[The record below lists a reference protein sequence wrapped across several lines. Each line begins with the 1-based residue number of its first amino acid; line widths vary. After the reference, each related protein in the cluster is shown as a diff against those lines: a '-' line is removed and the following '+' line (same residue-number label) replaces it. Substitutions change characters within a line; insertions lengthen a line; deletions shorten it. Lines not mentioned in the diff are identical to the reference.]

1 MNTGTARVDWHESDD
16 VGRWAAGAADDIANA
31 LADALARKDRA
42 RLLLSGGTTPAP
54 VYARPRERRPRLDAR
69 WTSAWSTNAG
79 CRLTT
84 RIPTPACCAS
94 TCCANAP
101 PPRISR
107 PFAHAGDTLDD
118 AVQAANLDARQAA
131 DIVVLGMDGDGHTAS
146 LFPGMHGLAQ
156 ALASPQAY
164 VAVDAHGCPARDRG
178 SSRISL
184 TPAGL
189 APATMRL
196 LLLAAGKNARCCNA
210 RSPATTRWNCRS
222 ASPSPRSAHA
232 CACTGAPSDERT

>member
-1 MNTGTARVDWHESDD
+1 MNTGTSRVDWHESDD
-16 VGRWAAGAADDIANA
+16 AGRWAAGAADDIANA

-54 VYARPRERRPRLDAR
+54 VYTRLANADLDWTRVDVGLVDERWLPPDDAHSNTRLLREHLLRERA
-69 WTSAWSTNAG
+69 TAAHFE
-79 CRLTT
+79 
-84 RIPTPACCAS
+84 
-94 TCCANAP
+94 
-101 PPRISR
+101 

-131 DIVVLGMDGDGHTAS
+131 DIVVLGMGGDGHTAS

-164 VAVDAHGCPARDRG
+164 VAVDAHGCPGAG
-178 SSRISL
+178 PWPSRISL

-189 APATMRL
+189 APATTRL
-196 LLLAAGKNARCCNA
+196 LLLRGGEKRALLQRALAGDDALELPVRIAFTTPGARLRVHWC
-210 RSPATTRWNCRS
+210 P
-222 ASPSPRSAHA
+222 
-232 CACTGAPSDERT
+232 